1 MVSAR
6 GKGICQLT
14 VGYAFN
20 GVTWR
25 VIDQLWGQ
33 DGWLSGK
40 FSRVKD
46 RPMLSAQGGVAD
58 VTKPSPVTPAK
69 QRWDPCSG
77 PPTDWVVLFE
87 FPFSLVGKSTMAF
100 PTGLWRIQVVDPGP
114 PLFLDQ
120 QKFFGDTGPHT
131 GPPPSLIS
139 KSGSGTAGNSW
150 CIPKSR
156 YTDGGSEHGLR
167 RCFTDRLN
175 KSYVSSVAEVS
186 PLG

>member
-77 PPTDWVVLFE
+77 PPTDWVV
-87 FPFSLVGKSTMAF
+87 A
-100 PTGLWRIQVVDPGP
+100 DPGDGPGAPLIFGPNKNFGGKPAPTP
-114 PLFLDQ
+114 PCPLPYLKVWIRHCRPFMVHTQIPVYRWRLRAWIAALFHRQ
-120 QKFFGDTGPHT
+120 T
-131 GPPPSLIS
+131 
-139 KSGSGTAGNSW
+139 
-150 CIPKSR
+150 
-156 YTDGGSEHGLR
+156 
-167 RCFTDRLN
+167 
-175 KSYVSSVAEVS
+175 
-186 PLG
+186 

>member
-20 GVTWR
+20 GVTLR

-33 DGWLSGK
+33 DGWLSGR

-46 RPMLSAQGGVAD
+46 RPELSALGSVTD
-58 VTKPSPVTPAK
+58 VTKPRLVTPAK
-69 QRWDPCSG
+69 QRRDPCSG

-100 PTGLWRIQVVDPGP
+100 PTGQLRIQGKDPGP

-120 QKFFGDTGPHT
+120 QKFFGDTGSH
-131 GPPPSLIS
+131 PPPPPPYLKVWIRHC
-139 KSGSGTAGNSW
+139 GPFMVHTQ
-150 CIPKSR
+150 IPVYR
-156 YTDGGSEHGLR
+156 WRLR
-167 RCFTDRLN
+167 
-175 KSYVSSVAEVS
+175 A
-186 PLG
+186 

>member
-100 PTGLWRIQVVDPGP
+100 PTGLWRIQGKDPGVLP

-120 QKFFGDTGPHT
+120 TKLFWGHRPPH
-131 GPPPSLIS
+131 PPRPPLPYLKVWIRHCRPFMVH
-139 KSGSGTAGNSW
+139 TQ
-150 CIPKSR
+150 IPVHR
-156 YTDGGSEHGLR
+156 WRLR
-167 RCFTDRLN
+167 AWIAALFHRET
-175 KSYVSSVAEVS
+175 
-186 PLG
+186 

>member
-100 PTGLWRIQVVDPGP
+100 PTGLWRIQGKDPGGPSP
-114 PLFLDQ
+114 PPYFWTKQ
-120 QKFFGDTGPHT
+120 NFFGTRAPTPASYLRVWMT
-131 GPPPSLIS
+131 GPPHYLKVWIRHCRPFMVH
-139 KSGSGTAGNSW
+139 TQ
-150 CIPKSR
+150 IPVHR
-156 YTDGGSEHGLR
+156 WRLR
-167 RCFTDRLN
+167 AWIAALFHRPT
-175 KSYVSSVAEVS
+175 
-186 PLG
+186 